1 MRKICLKIHRWLG
14 LALGIFI
21 SIICFSGAVLVF
33 QDEIKDAMQDKSKN
47 AEMQQGFQ
55 HHDDPAISHH

>member
-21 SIICFSGAVLVF
+21 SIICFSGVVLVS
-33 QDEIKDAMQDKSKN
+33 QDEIKDALQDKSKN
-47 AEMQQGFQ
+47 AEMQ
-55 HHDDPAISHH
+55 